1 MHSFF
6 IFMTVSGTPTRGD
19 LRVLLPRL
27 RRYARVLTAD
37 LNRADE
43 LVLETLSLA
52 SGRQS
57 PPAPGPQLGHWLF
70 AIMHRLHR
78 ESLVREPGMP
88 RSLPAADRR
97 VAGAREFRTLATRV
111 ERVDNDETLARF
123 SRLPSEQREVLALV
137 VLEGLLYTEVADVL
151 GVPVGTVMSRMH
163 SAREGMRSHLSVGPV
178 RN

>member
-1 MHSFF
+1 
-6 IFMTVSGTPTRGD
+6 MTAPGSPACGD
-19 LRVLLPRL
+19 LIVLLPRL

-57 PPAPGPQLGHWLF
+57 PPAPWPELRHWLF

-78 ESLVREPGMP
+78 ERRVGEPGMP
-88 RSLPAADRR
+88 RPF
-97 VAGAREFRTLATRV
+97 VAGERCVAKARGFETVATRV
-111 ERVDNDETLARF
+111 ERVDNDETLERF

-151 GVPVGTVMSRMH
+151 GLPVGTVMSRMH
-163 SAREGMRSHLSVGPV
+163 SAREGMRSSSSVGAWA
-178 RN
+178 RR